1 MRTMGFSED
10 ITESILILSAFLLH
24 SMFGEL

>member
-1 MRTMGFSED
+1 MRIMGFSED
-10 ITESILILSAFLLH
+10 ITESILILSGFPLH